1 MKRLAGLFALFL
13 LAACGG
19 ADNATFQG
27 YVEGDFIAVAPEVGG
42 RIVALNV
49 ERGSTIESGA
59 ELFRIEDAEATAAVA
74 QADAELA
81 RAKAQLANL
90 QEGQRPPEIAV
101 IEAQIAETTAALD
114 MARRDFERQQALF
127 TRNVVSE
134 AQLDRA
140 REAITVAAARLK
152 AVERQKDVA
161 KLPARTPEIEAAER
175 AVQAA
180 EAAYAQ
186 ARTRLNKHIVQA
198 PADGRIEDVYYEA
211 GEVAAAGAPIVS
223 LLPEGRRKVIFFV
236 PEPARPGVPAGTS
249 VAVTCNG
256 CPDGITAEIVFLATE
271 SEFTPPVIF
280 SRETSDKLV
289 FRAEARLP
297 DNAAL
302 PLGQPVEV
310 TRVAE
315 TAP

>member
-1 MKRLAGLFALFL
+1 MKRLAGLFVLL
-13 LAACGG
+13 GLAACSG
-19 ADNATFQG
+19 ADNPTFQG

-42 RIVALNV
+42 RIVTLNV
-49 ERGSTIESGA
+49 ERGSTIEGGA

-81 RAKAQLANL
+81 RARAQLANL

-114 MARRDFERQQALF
+114 MARRDFERQRALF

-140 REAITVAAARLK
+140 REAITVASARLR
-152 AVERQKDVA
+152 AVERQKEVA

-180 EAAYAQ
+180 EAAFAQ
-186 ARTRLNKHIVQA
+186 ARTRLNKHIVLA

-211 GEVAAAGAPIVS
+211 GEVAGAGAPVVS
-223 LLPEGRRKVIFFV
+223 LLPDGRRKVIFFV
-236 PEPARPGVPAGTS
+236 PEPARPGVPAGTP
-249 VAVTCNG
+249 VAISCNG
-256 CPDGITAEIVFLATE
+256 CPDEVTAEIVFLATE

-297 DNAAL
+297 ENAAL

-310 TRVAE
+310 TRIGG